1 MTEDNEK
8 TLQPEDLVKEEEKVS
23 PQTPLPK
30 EEESD
35 EPSKASEEQETNT
48 SGGVEP
54 VPENFGIDKY
64 QMLNVSDIEF
74 ADWNPNEQDAQT
86 FNILVDS
93 IREDG
98 FVEPVQVI
106 PVGDKFRVIGGEHRV
121 KAVRTLGWKQI
132 PAVILKE
139 YTEDTQKFLTVR
151 MNVLKGKLNPIKL
164 NKLAEQYAKKYGQD
178 QLAKLFGMNDPKA
191 LNKVYSS
198 IRKQM
203 PEELKKKLD
212 ESKKEVKTIDDLSN
226 VLNEI
231 FRNYGSSVP
240 YNFIYFTFGGKKH
253 VLIQSNEKTFE
264 TVSGL
269 LKVANQKNVDANIP
283 LHNLI
288 KKWEGNE
295 DIWEEK

>member
-253 VLIQSNEKTFE
+253 VLIQSNKKTFE
-264 TVSGL
+264 TLSGL

>member
-191 LNKVYSS
+191 LDKVYSS

>member
-48 SGGVEP
+48 SGGVES

-191 LNKVYSS
+191 LDKVYSS